1 MKKLLFA
8 LMGICALALTSCS
21 SDDNNNSEMSNR
33 WSIDEVT
40 QTLYDNDTEGVS
52 VTVRLAQTPKT
63 NIVLEPVLTFS
74 DDELSEVFTTT
85 SFITIPAGTKNMTFK
100 VSANGLNNITKNGT
114 ISLSFKE
121 AAGVKA
127 GKAVTINVA
136 PVGGEVEELT
146 ADQEALIAA
155 WKDAGFDAT
164 DYLGVHKVNT
174 VIYFNDDDK
183 EAYFNSNSSIEY
195 NSYVTFNI
203 SPNAT
208 EDDICFIMKSNAL
221 GMQNFLYKMMK
232 MNTVEDYE
240 YWYTPDNENNQNYV
254 TLYNQVNYDPDKE
267 TFNVSLEI
275 HFNLDGTIAFTEVN
289 DDEEERVAFVYD
301 FSAWNRQQ
309 TFETF
314 LMDNGDAGKEE
325 ISMEEA
331 IEYGITFNPAH
342 YLGTTDISYD
352 VWDGGET
359 SLYVTPEGTY
369 TDNDIH
375 IIFPFDFSLAWG
387 YEKVHAWIMI
397 HEK

>member
-1 MKKLLFA
+1 MKKILFA
-8 LMGICALALTSCS
+8 LMGICALAFTACDSE
-21 SDDNNNSEMSNR
+21 DDSNAELSNR

-40 QTLYDNDTEGVS
+40 QTLYDNDVEGVN
-52 VTVRLAQTPKT
+52 VTVRLALTPAKD
-63 NIVLEPVLTFS
+63 IVLEPVI
-74 DDELSEVFTTT
+74 T
-85 SFITIPAGTKNMTFK
+85 STDAAIQDIIDAPATVTIPAGSKSVTFK
-100 VSANGLNNITKNGT
+100 VSANGLDNITKSGT

-121 AAGVKA
+121 AQSVKA
-127 GKAVTINVA
+127 GKAATINVA
-136 PVGGEVEELT
+136 PVGGDVEALT
-146 ADQEALIAA
+146 AEQEALIEAWAA
-155 WKDAGFDAT
+155 EGFDAT
-164 DYLGVHKVNT
+164 KYLGVHKVNT
-174 VIYFNDDDK
+174 IITFNDDDK
-183 EAYFNSNSSIEY
+183 ELFNGGNSAIEY
-195 NSYVTFNI
+195 NSFVTLNL

-208 EDDICFIMKSNAL
+208 EDDICFIMKGNAL

-275 HFNLDGTIAFTEVN
+275 HFNLNGTIAFTEVN

-309 TFETF
+309 TFDTF

-325 ISMEEA
+325 ISMEDA

-352 VWDGGET
+352 EWDAGET
-359 SLYVTPEGTY
+359 SLYVTPQATY
-369 TDNDIH
+369 TGSAINFL
-375 IIFPFDFSLAWG
+375 FPFDFYLAYG
-387 YEKVHAWIMI
+387 YEKVSVKISI
-397 HEK
+397 EE